1 MNELEAL
8 REQFRGD
15 RFATEQAGITISEAR
30 EGYALC
36 EMPLTPL
43 HRNARGTPMG
53 GAIFTLADFA
63 FALASNC
70 EGEMIVSLE
79 NSISFIAP
87 PKGKITATATVY
99 KKTGK
104 IAFCDVVVHDERE
117 RLVAKMSV
125 CGYRKGINLP
135 IE

>member
-1 MNELEAL
+1 MIEIEKL
-8 REQFRGD
+8 REFFKKD
-15 RFATEQAGITISEAR
+15 RFAMGIGTVIEEVAPGRAVCSLTPTEQHLNAGDAVQ
-30 EGYALC
+30 
-36 EMPLTPL
+36 
-43 HRNARGTPMG
+43 G

-70 EGEMIVSLE
+70 EGEMTVSLE

>member
-15 RFATEQAGITISEAR
+15 RFATEQAGITISEAH

-63 FALASNC
+63 SAVAANYGLTDTTVISLHADITFLTAARGQTLLA
-70 EGEMIVSLE
+70 EARRVRHGRTVTFYEVSV
-79 NSISFIAP
+79 
-87 PKGKITATATVY
+87 T
-99 KKTGK
+99 
-104 IAFCDVVVHDERE
+104 DE
-117 RLVAKMSV
+117 LGTPVARVGMN
-125 CGYRKGINLP
+125 GYAVKR
-135 IE
+135 